1 MKVTITFENNI
12 NEDGEDTTVSF
23 SKDDIEFVEDYLNA
37 VGRAGIAGGFTYLT
51 GLKAYNVDDNTTW
64 YAEF

>member
-37 VGRAGIAGGFTYLT
+37 VGRAGLAGGFTYLK
-51 GLKAYNVDDNTTW
+51 GLKAYSQDDESSW

>member
-1 MKVTITFENNI
+1 MKVTIIFENNI

-23 SKDDIEFVEDYLNA
+23 SKDDIKYVDDYLNA
-37 VGRAGIAGGFTYLT
+37 VGRAGIAGGFTYLK
-51 GLKAYNVDDNTTW
+51 GLKAYTVDDATTF